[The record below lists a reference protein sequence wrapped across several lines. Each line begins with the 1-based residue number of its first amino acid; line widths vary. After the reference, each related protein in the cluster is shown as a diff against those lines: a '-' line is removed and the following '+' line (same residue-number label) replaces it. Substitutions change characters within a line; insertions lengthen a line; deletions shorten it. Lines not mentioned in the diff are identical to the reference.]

1 MKKTEKI
8 NRSRYTL
15 KDILS
20 KEWDTSVIADYTDNE
35 IDKVYHNTD
44 NPFVNMFGFGF
55 NCNIILNHKQ
65 ISNYRLLVLYVNF
78 KENDKPSQKINDKI
92 RNKINSLYDEDYINK
107 CDSILIVVDEKISE
121 SIEKY
126 IYTLNIQLQTDI
138 NSHGLTNEIKDEMV
152 KSNITLGEELS
163 LKHFKNV
170 FCLDINSITNNLLKH
185 SLIPKHE
192 VIRDKKTKNEI
203 LEKCK
208 CNLNQ
213 LPIILKTDI
222 MCKLNR
228 VSQGDILDIKRN
240 SIKSGEYSFYRLCK

>member
-15 KDILS
+15 KEILS
-20 KEWDTSVIADYTDNE
+20 NEWDTSVIPDYTDNE
-35 IDKVYHNTD
+35 IEKIYHNSD
-44 NPFVNMFGFGF
+44 NSFVNTFGFGF

-78 KENDKPSQKINDKI
+78 KDNDKSSQKINDKL
-92 RNKINSLYDEDYINK
+92 RNKIDNLYEEGYINQ
-107 CDSILIVVDEKISE
+107 CDSIMIVVDEKISE

-126 IYTLNIQLQTDI
+126 MHTLNIELQTEI
-138 NSHGLTNEIKDEMV
+138 NTHGLTTEIQEEMV
-152 KSNITLGEELS
+152 KSNITLGEDLS

-170 FCLDINSITNNLLKH
+170 FCLDINSLTNNLLKH
-185 SLIPKHE
+185 SLIPSHII
-192 VIRDKKTKNEI
+192 IRDKKTINEI
-203 LEKCK
+203 LEKCN
-208 CNLNQ
+208 CSANQ

-240 SIKSGEYSFYRLCK
+240 SIKSGEYSFYRICK